1 MVKRLSSALV
11 RTNDDGEP
19 VEFYFRAHETFR
31 ASSMQAFTSRAT
43 RPFEPV
49 VRSAQWNSMKRR
61 LCLRARS
68 FGKAAAS
75 CFAGARTGLFK
86 ALHDSRSLLA
96 ARVIDQHRHLIQD
109 PRDAGDPGRG
119 KITCEA
125 KVSNSD
131 RRSNDSMSWRLYF
144 LFTILVIVFA
154 TAHVLA
160 LQKLNATQSERPPA
174 TIDFLAD

>member
-1 MVKRLSSALV
+1 MVKGLSSTVV

-19 VEFYFRAHETFR
+19 VEFYVRAHETFR

-49 VRSAQWNSMKRR
+49 VRSARRNSMKRR
-61 LCLRARS
+61 LYLRARN

-75 CFAGARTGLFK
+75 RLAGARTALFK

-109 PRDAGDPGRG
+109 PQDARDLDFDRG
-119 KITCEA
+119 
-125 KVSNSD
+125 N
-131 RRSNDSMSWRLYF
+131 
-144 LFTILVIVFA
+144 
-154 TAHVLA
+154 
-160 LQKLNATQSERPPA
+160 NARPEGEQLRP
-174 TIDFLAD
+174 TE